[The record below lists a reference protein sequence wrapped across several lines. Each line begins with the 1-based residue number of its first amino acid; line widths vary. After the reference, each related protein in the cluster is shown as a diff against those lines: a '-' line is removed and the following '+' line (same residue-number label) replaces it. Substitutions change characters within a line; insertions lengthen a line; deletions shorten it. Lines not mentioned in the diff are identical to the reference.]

1 MTDSATSLS
10 TSFLHR
16 ACSACV
22 LAAMFASPAVAM
34 ADQRNGLPLWFC
46 SSGVVGSYLLNIDFS
61 DGSFSSRGIL
71 SFMKDGNLIVT
82 DSSQG
87 GLKNKW
93 DQFTSGQGAWRC
105 AGSRS
110 FYAVSVNFNIP
121 GEIDPDGGLA
131 RLDYTGKVDRNG
143 KINGTVELRLFELD
157 QDPFND
163 TVTPIDVFNFT
174 GQRITATYPK

>member
-1 MTDSATSLS
+1 MTHSATSLS

-16 ACSACV
+16 AFSACA
-22 LAAMFASPAVAM
+22 LAAMLASPAVAL
-34 ADQRNGLPLWFC
+34 ADQREGLPLWFC
-46 SSGVVGSYLLNIDFS
+46 SPGVAGSYLLNIDFS

-71 SFMKDGNLIVT
+71 SLMKDGNLVVN

-87 GLKNKW
+87 GLTNKW

-110 FYAVSVNFNIP
+110 FSAVSVNFNIP

-131 RLDYTGKVDRNG
+131 RLDYTGQVNRNG
-143 KINGTVELRLFELD
+143 QISGTVELRLFELH

-174 GQRITATYPK
+174 GQRITATYPQ